1 MIRRSTYS
9 TASACTSAGSAGCA
23 PCPRWRRQQT
33 AFSLALRRIPILP
46 ATACPACLPPVPP
59 LPLRALRLP
68 MHYTPPH
75 CHQLSHT
82 GSCVRMDTQRPARS
96 PATVLSVLQGDP
108 ASSVCVTPGQA
119 RTPQCVHTA
128 SPASRHAAACTT
140 TQPTTELLTDSLS
153 RPRPSSTSTSV
164 PAVCTLRARIGHR
177 LSTRS
182 ARSQRRTQPGS

>member
-1 MIRRSTYS
+1 MIRRSTRTYS

-96 PATVLSVLQGDP
+96 PALLCRAIRPRVS
-108 ASSVCVTPGQA
+108 AACVTPGQA
-119 RTPQCVHTA
+119 RTPQSECVHTA

-140 TQPTTELLTDSLS
+140 TQPPTLLLS
-153 RPRPSSTSTSV
+153 HSQTRYLVRAPRRRLFPQCAPSV
-164 PAVCTLRARIGHR
+164 RE
-177 LSTRS
+177 
-182 ARSQRRTQPGS
+182 PGIA